1 MPQDKNFLE
10 FEKKFLEKNNLKKIS
25 PDLAK
30 IDKDFDYN
38 NLIIETPYSN
48 SQNFCHEPLYG
59 NYGNNNFIYLHKDA
73 YQALSN
79 ALSLAKKHN
88 LKIKIWDG
96 YRPFEV
102 QAFMAEKHPDFVERG
117 FVSHPLEG
125 VATHVRGIAVDLT
138 LVDSQN
144 QELEMGSGFDEMSEK
159 SHHDSKNISKL
170 AIKNRDI
177 LIEIMQKSGFQK
189 YHEEWWHYHLP
200 ILDIQ
205 SDGSYRI
212 NKSSCEK
219 YPKILDKF
227 PELLSDEIKIFFN
240 LK

>member
-1 MPQDKNFLE
+1 MLRDKNFLE
-10 FEKKFLEKNNLKKIS
+10 FEEIFLHNNNLKKICL
-25 PDLAK
+25 DLAV
-30 IDKDFDYN
+30 IDKDFDYT
-38 NLIIETPYSN
+38 NLIIATPYSS
-48 SQNFCHEPLYG
+48 SQNFCQEKLYG

-73 YQALSN
+73 HNCLSK
-79 ALSLAKKHN
+79 AISLAKKQN

-102 QAFMAEKHPDFVERG
+102 QAFMAEKHPDFVEQG

-144 QELEMGSGFDEMSEK
+144 QELEMGSEFDEMSDK
-159 SHHDSKNISKL
+159 SHHDSKNISNL

-177 LIEIMQKSGFQK
+177 LIEIMLKAGFQK
-189 YHEEWWHYHLP
+189 YQEEWWHYHLP

-205 SDGSYRI
+205 SDGSYRV
-212 NKSSCEK
+212 NKISAEK

-227 PELLSDEIKIFFN
+227 PELLSDEVKQFFN

>member
-1 MPQDKNFLE
+1 MLKDKNFLE
-10 FEKKFLEKNNLKKIS
+10 FEKIFLHNNNLKKIS
-25 PDLAK
+25 PDLAD
-30 IDKDFDYN
+30 IDKDFDYT
-38 NLIIETPYSN
+38 NLIIETPYSS
-48 SQNFCHEPLYG
+48 SQNFCQEKLYG
-59 NYGNNNFIYLHKDA
+59 NYGNNNFIYLHNDTYK
-73 YQALSN
+73 ALSN
-79 ALSLAKKHN
+79 ALSLAKKQN

-102 QAFMAEKHPDFVERG
+102 QAFMTEKHPDFVEQG

-138 LVDSQN
+138 LSNLQN
-144 QELEMGSGFDEMSEK
+144 QELEMGSEFDEMSDK
-159 SHHDSKNISKL
+159 SHHDSKNISNL

-177 LIEIMQKSGFQK
+177 LIEIMLKAGFQK
-189 YHEEWWHYHLP
+189 YQEEWWHYHLP

-205 SDGSYRI
+205 SDGSYRV
-212 NKSSCEK
+212 NKISAEK

-227 PELLSDEIKIFFN
+227 PELLSDEVKQFFN

>member
-1 MPQDKNFLE
+1 MLKDKNFLE
-10 FEKKFLEKNNLKKIS
+10 FEKIFLHNNNLKKIS
-25 PDLAK
+25 PDLAD
-30 IDKDFDYN
+30 IDKDFDYK
-38 NLIIETPYSN
+38 NLIIETPYSS
-48 SQNFCHEPLYG
+48 SQNFCQEKLYG
-59 NYGNNNFIYLHKDA
+59 NYGNNNFIYLHNDTYK
-73 YQALSN
+73 ALSN
-79 ALSLAKKHN
+79 ALSLAKKQN

-144 QELEMGSGFDEMSEK
+144 QELEMGSEFDEMSDK
-159 SHHDSKNISKL
+159 SHHDSKNISNL
-170 AIKNRDI
+170 AVKNRNI
-177 LIEIMQKSGFQK
+177 LIEIMLKAGFQK
-189 YHEEWWHYHLP
+189 YQEEWWHYHLP

-205 SDGSYRI
+205 SDGSYRV
-212 NKSSCEK
+212 NKISAEK

-227 PELLSDEIKIFFN
+227 PELLSDEVKQFFN